1 MKLEQLTI
9 ERLPGIAAGFTLDA
23 LSGDINLVTGP
34 NTIGKSSLVRAIRFL
49 LRPPEKGDP
58 PVSLSATFRD
68 GDASWRVE
76 RTGSR
81 IQWRGNGE
89 IAERP
94 PLPDGEEVSRY
105 CLSMED
111 LIASNQ
117 TDQRLAEDLQ
127 RELSGG
133 FDLDEPRGKLGGRHG
148 AAEEKELVKAR
159 RGLLDAERD
168 SAQLEARGERLPEL
182 ARSIDNALKAS
193 RQCQRINRAQEL
205 LAVVARRKTQ
215 ATALDEFPPGM
226 EKLGGEEKT
235 DLDRFRKRREG
246 LEERLR
252 EAQQERD
259 QAVQQIE
266 QLGFEDSRLEAAENT
281 RELAERKLKQVSQL
295 RETIKQRKIDETK
308 AEARLESASQ
318 ALGGAGPPQ
327 LDTDKLA
334 KAERFAA
341 GFIALQ
347 TRRDELETRKGI
359 VGAAPDEQELR
370 QHEKGIE
377 ALRDWLGGS
386 NPSRPPRANH
396 SVLLA
401 SLVCGVLAGASLF
414 FLSPAIGM
422 VALLAA
428 TLLGIALAAW
438 QLRPAVNTA
447 GAEAR
452 ERFEALEFPAPAVW
466 SGKEVRQRLRELEE
480 SAGQLIAQRKWAEG
494 VHELEQKLKTTR
506 EAIQGEE
513 KKRQQLAESIGFD
526 PTMPLTALDRF
537 IHLVKE
543 WDQVGKELAEVRR
556 EIMLHQQKRDDEA
569 QALRESL
576 QPWWSEPQPDLDALE
591 SAAESFRSRLAKA
604 QAAAERLRIATA
616 EISNLDGQIK
626 VCDEDIGKLFAG
638 IDLDPGDEQGLRER
652 LEVLD
657 SWRQIHNEE
666 RDLGVQEKQFRNEL
680 KDSPE
685 LCELADAGDEVK
697 LEELREKQQSLANQ
711 LEKLRDERSGIEA
724 KIEIAESGH
733 SIAVAIKSISKAETS
748 LIAKRDEL
756 LDKQA
761 TDLLLDQVEEAHTAE
776 HQPEVLRN
784 AGKLFREVTA
794 HGFDI
799 ELAGDGGFRARDLTQ
814 NEMRGL
820 DELSTGTRMQLLLAV
835 RTAWVQ
841 TRQMLPLFLDEALTT
856 SDEVRTAE
864 IVKSLKTLAEKSG
877 VQVIYFSARQSEA
890 SLWRRAVGDDLHV
903 IDLGRMRGRKE
914 SNEPVDFNLPEIPAV
929 PAPEGSA
936 EEYAKSL
943 GVPAIDPHRDAGE
956 IHLFHLLRDDLDL
969 LHRLLSEYRIA
980 TLGQTQSLLERD
992 ANEEDSWRGRLLGR
1006 CQGARNW
1013 VQAWRRGRERKIS
1026 RSELEASGAISDT
1039 FMEPVSA
1046 LLASSPA
1053 SGSPGHLLE
1062 RLRAREFSGF
1072 RGKKA
1077 DELEAWLRENGY
1089 LDEREPLSSAGR
1101 RSEVLRQCD
1110 PADEKAS
1117 ANIAKCIDWLE
1128 AGIVQGKL

>member
-9 ERLPGIAAGFTLDA
+9 ERLPGIAVGFTLDA

-49 LRPPEKGDP
+49 LRPPEKDDP

-117 TDQRLAEDLQ
+117 TDQRLAAELQ
-127 RELSGG
+127 RGLSGG
-133 FDLDEPRGKLGGRHG
+133 FDLNEPRIQLGGRHG
-148 AAEEKELVKAR
+148 ANEGNALVQAKR
-159 RGLLDAERD
+159 DLLKAERD
-168 SAQLEARGERLPEL
+168 SAQLDERRDRLPEL
-182 ARSIDNALKAS
+182 AARIAEAGKAKE
-193 RQCQRINRAQEL
+193 QCQRIARAQNL
-205 LAVVARRKTQ
+205 LAAVSERKNKR
-215 ATALDEFPPGM
+215 TALDEYPPGM
-226 EKLGGEEKT
+226 DKLGGEEKAN
-235 DLDRFRKRREG
+235 LDRFRNRRKG

-259 QAVQQIE
+259 QAAQQIE
-266 QLGFEDSRLEAAENT
+266 QLGFEDSRLEAAEKA
-281 RELAERKLKQVSQL
+281 RDIAERKLKQVSQL
-295 RETIKQRKIDETK
+295 RETIKQRKIDEAKT
-308 AEARLESASQ
+308 EARLESASQ

-327 LDTDKLA
+327 LDMDKLA
-334 KAERFAA
+334 EAERFAA

-359 VGAAPDEQELR
+359 VGVAPDEQKIR
-370 QHEKGIE
+370 QHEKAID
-377 ALRDWLGGS
+377 ALRDWLSGS
-386 NPSRPPRANH
+386 IPSRPPRANH
-396 SVLLA
+396 WVLLT
-401 SLVCGVLAGASLF
+401 SLICGVLAGASLL
-414 FLSPAIGM
+414 FLNPAIGM
-422 VALLAA
+422 TLFGA
-428 TLLGIALAAW
+428 TLLGIAIATW
-438 QLRPAVNTA
+438 QQRPAVSTV

-452 ERFEALEFPAPAVW
+452 EKFEALELPAPSAW
-466 SGKEVRQRLRELEE
+466 SGREVRQRLRELEE
-480 SAGQLIAQRKWAEG
+480 VAGQLIAQRKRAEG

-506 EAIQGEE
+506 EAIQEEE

-537 IHLVKE
+537 IHLVRE
-543 WDQVGKELAEVRR
+543 WDQVGKELAEVRW
-556 EIMLHQQKRDDEA
+556 EIVLHQQKRDDEA
-569 QALRESL
+569 EALRESL
-576 QPWWSEPQPDLDALE
+576 QPWWSEPQSDLDALE
-591 SAAESFRSRLAKA
+591 GAAEFFQSRLAKA
-604 QAAAERLRIATA
+604 QAAAERLRLATA
-616 EISNLDGQIK
+616 EISNLKGQIK
-626 VCDEDIGKLFAG
+626 VCDEDIGKLFEG
-638 IDLDPGDEQGLRER
+638 VDLEPGDDQGLRER
-652 LEVLD
+652 LEVLER
-657 SWRQIHNEE
+657 WRQTRKNHN
-666 RDLGVQEKQFRNEL
+666 DLLVQEKQFRNEL

-685 LCELADAGDEVK
+685 LCEIAEAGNEVK
-697 LEELREKQQSLANQ
+697 LKELLEEQRSLADK
-711 LEKLRDERSGIEA
+711 LENLRDERANIEA
-724 KIEIAESGH
+724 EIKRAESDN
-733 SIAVAIKSISKAETS
+733 SIARALESVSKAATA
-748 LIAKRDEL
+748 LVAKRDEL
-756 LDKQA
+756 LDQQA
-761 TDLLLDQVEEAHTAE
+761 TNLLLDQVEEAHTAE

-814 NEMRGL
+814 NEMRSL

-841 TRQMLPLFLDEALTT
+841 TRRMLPLFLDEALTT

-929 PAPEGSA
+929 PAPEGSP
-936 EEYAKSL
+936 EEYAKLL

-980 TLGQTQSLLERD
+980 TLGQAQSLLEHD
-992 ANEEDSWRGRLLGR
+992 ASEEDSWRGRLLDR
-1006 CQGARNW
+1006 CRGARNW
-1013 VQAWRRGRERKIS
+1013 VHAWRRGRERKIS
-1026 RSELEASGAISDT
+1026 RSELEASGAISST
-1039 FMEPVSA
+1039 FMGPVSE
-1046 LLASSPA
+1046 LLASSEVH
-1053 SGSPGHLLE
+1053 GSPGRLLQK
-1062 RLRAREFSGF
+1062 LRDQELRGF
-1072 RGKKA
+1072 RSSKA
-1077 DELEAWLRENGY
+1077 DELEDWLRENRY
-1089 LDEREPLSSAGR
+1089 LDESDELSSAER
-1101 RSEVLRQCD
+1101 RIEVLQHCD
-1110 PADEKAS
+1110 PADEKAG
-1117 ANIAKCIDWLE
+1117 ADIATCIEWLE
-1128 AGIVQGKL
+1128 TAVGD

>member
-9 ERLPGIAAGFTLDA
+9 ERLPGIARGFTLDA
-23 LSGDINLVTGP
+23 LAGDINLVTGP

-58 PVSLSATFRD
+58 PVSLSAAFRD

-117 TDQRLAEDLQ
+117 NDQRLAEDLQ

-148 AAEEKELVKAR
+148 AMEGKALAQAR

-193 RQCQRINRAQEL
+193 RQCQRINRAREL
-205 LAVVARRKTQ
+205 LAVVTQRKTQ
-215 ATALDEFPPGM
+215 ATALDKFPPGM

-246 LEERLR
+246 LEDKLR
-252 EAQQERD
+252 EAKLGRE
-259 QAVQQIE
+259 QAAQQIE
-266 QLGFEDSRLEAAENT
+266 RLGFEDSRLEAAENA
-281 RELAERKLKQVSQL
+281 RELAERKLKRITERRQEISQL
-295 RETIKQRKIDETK
+295 KKGEAK
-308 AEARLESASQ
+308 AETRLESASQ
-318 ALGGAGPPQ
+318 ALGGTGPPQ
-327 LDTDKLA
+327 LDLDKLGE
-334 KAERFAA
+334 AEGFAA
-341 GFIALQ
+341 GYTALQ
-347 TRRDELETRKGI
+347 SKQNLLETRKGI

-370 QHEKGIE
+370 RQEKGIE

-386 NPSRPPRANH
+386 NPSRSPRANH

-401 SLVCGVLAGASLF
+401 SLVCGILAGASLL

-422 VALLAA
+422 ALLAA

-480 SAGQLIAQRKWAEG
+480 SAGQLIAQRKLAESAREI
-494 VHELEQKLKTTR
+494 ELELENIRQ
-506 EAIQGEE
+506 AIQDA
-513 KKRQQLAESIGFD
+513 KTRRQQLAESIGFD
-526 PTMPLTALDRF
+526 PTLPLTALDRF

-543 WDQVGKELAEVRR
+543 WDQAGKELAEVRR
-556 EIMLHQQKRDDEA
+556 EIVRNQQDLDEAA

-576 QPWWSEPQPDLDALE
+576 QPWWSAPQPDLDALE
-591 SAAESFRSRLAKA
+591 SAAESFRPRLAKA
-604 QAAAERLRIATA
+604 QATAERLRLATA
-616 EISNLDGQIK
+616 EISNLEGQIR
-626 VCDEDIGKLFAG
+626 VCDEDIGKLFEG
-638 IDLDPGDEQGLRER
+638 VDLEPGDDQGLRER
-652 LEVLD
+652 LEFLER
-657 SWRQIHNEE
+657 WRQTRKNHN
-666 RDLGVQEKQFRNEL
+666 DLLVQEKQFRNEL

-685 LCELADAGDEVK
+685 LCELAEAGNEVK
-697 LEELREKQQSLANQ
+697 LKELLEEQRSLADE
-711 LEKLRDERSGIEA
+711 LENLRDERANTEA
-724 KIEIAESGH
+724 EIKRAESDNSIAE
-733 SIAVAIKSISKAETS
+733 AIESVSKAATA
-748 LIAKRDEL
+748 LVAKRDEL
-756 LDKQA
+756 LDQQA
-761 TDLLLDQVEEAHTAE
+761 TDLLLDQVEQAYTAK
-776 HQPEVLRN
+776 HQPPVL
-784 AGKLFREVTA
+784 GKAKDLFREVTA

-814 NEMRGL
+814 NEMRDLG
-820 DELSTGTRMQLLLAV
+820 ELSTGTRMQLLLAV

-841 TRQMLPLFLDEALTT
+841 TQRMLPLFLDEALTT
-856 SDEVRTAE
+856 SDEARTAE

-914 SNEPVDFNLPEIPAV
+914 NDEPVDFNLPEIPAI
-929 PAPEGSA
+929 PAPEGSP
-936 EEYAKSL
+936 EEYAQLL
-943 GVPAIDPHRDAGE
+943 GLPAIDPHRDAGE

-980 TLGQTQSLLERD
+980 TLGQAQSLLEHD
-992 ANEEDSWRGRLLGR
+992 ANAGEAWRGRLLGR
-1006 CQGARNW
+1006 CQGAHNW
-1013 VQAWRRGRERKIS
+1013 VLAWRRGRERKIG
-1026 RSELEASGAISDT
+1026 RSELEASGAISST
-1039 FMEPVSA
+1039 FMEPVSE
-1046 LLASSPA
+1046 LLASSEVR
-1053 SGSPGHLLE
+1053 GSPGRLLKK
-1062 RLRAREFSGF
+1062 LRDQELRGF
-1072 RGKKA
+1072 RGNKA
-1077 DELEAWLRENGY
+1077 DELEVWLRENRY
-1089 LDEREPLSSAGR
+1089 LDESDALSSTGR
-1101 RSEVLRQCD
+1101 RIEVLRHCD
-1110 PADEKAS
+1110 PGDGKAIAD
-1117 ANIAKCIDWLE
+1117 IATCIDWLE
-1128 AGIVQGKL
+1128 AAVED

>member
-9 ERLPGIAAGFTLDA
+9 ERLPGIAVGFTLDA

-34 NTIGKSSLVRAIRFL
+34 NTIGKSSLVRALRFL
-49 LRPPEKGDP
+49 LRPPERGDP
-58 PVSLSATFRD
+58 PVSLSAVFRN
-68 GDASWRVE
+68 GDDSWRVE
-76 RTGSR
+76 RAGSH

-133 FDLDEPRGKLGGRHG
+133 FDLGEPRGKLSGRHG
-148 AAEEKELVKAR
+148 TVEGKALAQAR

-182 ARSIDNALKAS
+182 ARSIENALKAS
-193 RQCQRINRAQEL
+193 RQCQRINRAREL
-205 LAVVARRKTQ
+205 LAVVTQRKTR
-215 ATALDEFPPGM
+215 ATELDEFPPGM

-246 LEERLR
+246 LEDKLR
-252 EAQQERD
+252 EAKLERE
-259 QAVQQIE
+259 QAARQIE
-266 QLGFEDSRLEAAENT
+266 QLGFEDSRLEAAENA
-281 RELAERKLKQVSQL
+281 RELAERKLKRITERRQEISQL
-295 RETIKQRKIDETK
+295 KKGEAK
-308 AEARLESASQ
+308 AGEGLESASQ
-318 ALGGAGPPQ
+318 ALGGTGPPQ
-327 LDTDKLA
+327 LDLDKLRE
-334 KAERFAA
+334 AEGFAA
-341 GFIALQ
+341 GYTALQ
-347 TRRDELETRKGI
+347 SKQDLLEIRKGI

-377 ALRDWLGGS
+377 ALRDWLGGPS
-386 NPSRPPRANH
+386 PSRPPRANH

-414 FLSPAIGM
+414 LLSPAIGM
-422 VALLAA
+422 ALLAA

-438 QLRPAVNTA
+438 QLRPAVHTA

-480 SAGQLIAQRKWAEG
+480 SAGQLITQRKLAESAREI
-494 VHELEQKLKTTR
+494 ELELENIRQ
-506 EAIQGEE
+506 AIQDAET
-513 KKRQQLAESIGFD
+513 RRRQLAESIGFD

-537 IHLVKE
+537 IHLVRE
-543 WDQVGKELAEVRR
+543 WDQAGKELAEVRR
-556 EIMLHQQKRDDEA
+556 EIVRNQQDLDEA
-569 QALRESL
+569 AEALRESL

-604 QAAAERLRIATA
+604 QTAAERLRLATA
-616 EISNLDGQIK
+616 EISNLEGQIK
-626 VCDEDIGKLFAG
+626 VCDEDIGKLFEG
-638 IDLDPGDEQGLRER
+638 VDLEPGDDQGLRER
-652 LEVLD
+652 LEFLER
-657 SWRQIHNEE
+657 WRQIRRNHN
-666 RDLGVQEKQFRNEL
+666 DLLVQEKQFRNEL

-697 LEELREKQQSLANQ
+697 LKELLEEQRSLADK

-733 SIAVAIKSISKAETS
+733 SIAVAIESVSKAETS

-799 ELAGDGGFRARDLTQ
+799 ELAGDGGFQARDLTQ
-814 NEMRGL
+814 NEMRNL

-841 TRQMLPLFLDEALTT
+841 TRRMLPLFLDEALTT

-864 IVKSLKTLAEKSG
+864 IVKSLKTLAESSG
-877 VQVIYFSARQSEA
+877 VQVIYFSARRSEA
-890 SLWRRAVGDDLHV
+890 VLWRNAVGDDLHV
-903 IDLGRMRGRKE
+903 IDLGRMRGRRE
-914 SNEPVDFNLPEIPAV
+914 SDEPVNFNLPDIPAI
-929 PAPEGSA
+929 PAPEGLP
-936 EEYAKSL
+936 EEYAQLL

-992 ANEEDSWRGRLLGR
+992 ASEEDSWRGRLLGR

-1026 RSELEASGAISDT
+1026 RSELEASGAISSN
-1039 FMEPVSA
+1039 FMEPVSK
-1046 LLASSPA
+1046 LLASTEV
-1053 SGSPGHLLE
+1053 SGSPGRLLE
-1062 RLRAREFSGF
+1062 KLRDQELRGF
-1072 RGKKA
+1072 RVRKA
-1077 DELEAWLRENGY
+1077 DELEDWLRENRY
-1089 LDEREPLSSAGR
+1089 LDESDELSSTER
-1101 RSEVLRQCD
+1101 RFEVLRHCD
-1110 PADEKAS
+1110 PAGEKAS
-1117 ANIAKCIDWLE
+1117 ADIATCIEWLE
-1128 AGIVQGKL
+1128 TAVRD

>member
-9 ERLPGIAAGFTLDA
+9 ERLPGIAVGFTLDA

-58 PVSLSATFRD
+58 PVSLSAAFRD

-133 FDLDEPRGKLGGRHG
+133 FDLGEPRGKLGGRHG
-148 AAEEKELVKAR
+148 AAEGKALAQAR

-168 SAQLEARGERLPEL
+168 SAQLGARGERLPEL

-193 RQCQRINRAQEL
+193 RQCQRINRAREL
-205 LAVVARRKTQ
+205 LAVVTQRKTQ

-246 LEERLR
+246 LEDKLR
-252 EAQQERD
+252 EAKLERE
-259 QAVQQIE
+259 QTARQIE
-266 QLGFEDSRLEAAENT
+266 QLGFEDSRLEAAENA
-281 RELAERKLKQVSQL
+281 RELAERKLQQITGKRQEIAQL
-295 RETIKQRKIDETK
+295 KKDEAK

-318 ALGGAGPPQ
+318 ALGGTGPPQ
-327 LDTDKLA
+327 LDADKLRE
-334 KAERFAA
+334 AEGFAA
-341 GFIALQ
+341 GYTALQ
-347 TRRDELETRKGI
+347 SKQNQLEIRKGI

-377 ALRDWLGGS
+377 ALRDWLGGPS
-386 NPSRPPRANH
+386 PSRPPRANH

-422 VALLAA
+422 ALLAA

-438 QLRPAVNTA
+438 QLRPAVNTI

-480 SAGQLIAQRKWAEG
+480 ARGQLIAKRVQAEG
-494 VHELEQKLKTTR
+494 AREIERELEKTGQAMR
-506 EAIQGEE
+506 DAE
-513 KKRQQLAESIGFD
+513 KERRQLAESIGFD
-526 PTMPLTALDRF
+526 PTMPLIAFERF
-537 IHLVKE
+537 TYLVKE
-543 WDQVGKELAEVRR
+543 WDEAGKELAENRR
-556 EIMLHQQKRDDEA
+556 EIAHHRQALDAAAE
-569 QALRESL
+569 ALRESL

-616 EISNLDGQIK
+616 EISNLEGQIQ

-638 IDLDPGDEQGLRER
+638 VGLEPGDEQGLRER
-652 LEVLD
+652 LESLD
-657 SWRQIHNEE
+657 PWKRIKDEE
-666 RDLGVQEKQFRNEL
+666 RDLGVREKQYRDEL

-685 LCELADAGDEVK
+685 LCELAEAGDEIK
-697 LEELREKQQSLANQ
+697 LRESLEEQRSLADQ
-711 LEKLRDERSGIEA
+711 LEKLRDERSRIEA
-724 KIEIAESGH
+724 DIGIAESGN
-733 SIAVAIKSISKAETS
+733 SIAAAIESVSEAETV
-748 LIAKRDEL
+748 LIARRDEL
-756 LDKQA
+756 LDHLA
-761 TDLLLDQVEEAHTAE
+761 TDLLLDQVEQAYTAE
-776 HQPEVLRN
+776 HQPEVL
-784 AGKLFREVTA
+784 GKAKDLFREVTA

-814 NEMRGL
+814 NEMRNL

-841 TRQMLPLFLDEALTT
+841 TRRMLPLFLDEALTT
-856 SDEVRTAE
+856 SDEARTAE
-864 IVKSLKTLAEKSG
+864 IVNSLKTLAKKSG

-914 SNEPVDFNLPEIPAV
+914 SDEPVAFNLPEIPAI
-929 PAPEGSA
+929 PAPEGSP
-936 EEYAKSL
+936 EEYAKLL

-956 IHLFHLLRDDLDL
+956 IHLFHLLRDDLNV
-969 LHRLLSEYRIA
+969 LHRLMSEYRMA
-980 TLGQTQSLLERD
+980 TLGQAQSLLEQGVNESD
-992 ANEEDSWRGRLLGR
+992 AWRGRLLGR
-1006 CQGARNW
+1006 CHGARNW
-1013 VQAWRRGRERKIS
+1013 VHAWRRGRERKIG

-1077 DELEAWLRENGY
+1077 DELEAWLQENGY

-1110 PADEKAS
+1110 PTDEKAS

-1128 AGIVQGKL
+1128 AGIVK

>member
-9 ERLPGIAAGFTLDA
+9 ERLPGIAKGFTLDA

-34 NTIGKSSLVRAIRFL
+34 NTIGKSSLVRALRFL
-49 LRPPEKGDP
+49 LRPPQRGDP
-58 PVSLSATFRD
+58 PVSLSAAFRD

-111 LIASNQ
+111 LIDSNQ
-117 TDQRLAEDLQ
+117 TDQRLAEDLR

-133 FDLDEPRGKLGGRHG
+133 FDLGEPRIQLGGRHG
-148 AAEEKELVKAR
+148 ANERNALVQAKR
-159 RGLLDAERD
+159 DLLKAERD
-168 SAQLEARGERLPEL
+168 SAQLDERRDQLPEL
-182 ARSIDNALKAS
+182 AARIAEAGKAKE
-193 RQCQRINRAQEL
+193 QCQRIACAQNL
-205 LAVVARRKTQ
+205 LAAVSEWKKKR
-215 ATALDEFPPGM
+215 TALDEYPPGM
-226 EKLGGEEKT
+226 DKLGGEEKAN
-235 DLDRFRKRREG
+235 LDRFRERRKG

-259 QAVQQIE
+259 QAAQQIE
-266 QLGFEDSRLEAAENT
+266 QLGFDEAKLKSAEST
-281 RELAERKLKQVSQL
+281 RDIAERKLKQVSQL

-308 AEARLESASQ
+308 AEARLELASQ

-334 KAERFAA
+334 EAERFAA

-347 TRRDELETRKGI
+347 TRRDELETRKDI
-359 VGAAPDEQELR
+359 VGVAPNEQKIR
-370 QHEKGIE
+370 QHEKAID
-377 ALRDWLGGS
+377 ALRDWLSGS
-386 NPSRPPRANH
+386 IPSRPPRANH
-396 SVLLA
+396 WVLLT
-401 SLVCGVLAGASLF
+401 SLICGVLAGASPLF
-414 FLSPAIGM
+414 LNPAIGM
-422 VALLAA
+422 TLFGA
-428 TLLGIALAAW
+428 TLLGIAIATW
-438 QLRPAVNTA
+438 QQRPAVSTV
-447 GAEAR
+447 GAQAR
-452 ERFEALEFPAPAVW
+452 EKFEALELPAPSAW
-466 SGKEVRQRLRELEE
+466 SGREVRQRLRELEE
-480 SAGQLIAQRKWAEG
+480 VAGQLIAQRKRAEG

-506 EAIQGEE
+506 EAIQEEE

-556 EIMLHQQKRDDEA
+556 EIVLHQQRRDDEA

-576 QPWWSEPQPDLDALE
+576 QPWWSEPQSDLDALE
-591 SAAESFRSRLAKA
+591 GAAEFFQSRLAKA
-604 QAAAERLRIATA
+604 QTAAERLRLAMA

-666 RDLGVQEKQFRNEL
+666 RDLGVQEKQFRNQL

-799 ELAGDGGFRARDLTQ
+799 ELAGDGGFQARDLTQ

-841 TRQMLPLFLDEALTT
+841 TRRMLPLFLDEALIT

-864 IVKSLKTLAEKSG
+864 IVKSLKTLAESSG
-877 VQVIYFSARQSEA
+877 VQVIYFSARRSEA
-890 SLWRRAVGDDLHV
+890 ALWRQAVGDDLHV
-903 IDLGRMRGRKE
+903 IDLGRMRGREE
-914 SNEPVDFNLPEIPAV
+914 SDEPVNFNLPEIPAV
-929 PAPEGSA
+929 PAPGGSP
-936 EEYAKSL
+936 EEYAQSL
-943 GVPAIDPHRDAGE
+943 GVPAIDPHRDPGE
-956 IHLFHLLRDDLDL
+956 IHLFHLLRDDLGL

-980 TLGQTQSLLERD
+980 TLGQVQSLLERD
-992 ANEEDSWRGRLLGR
+992 ASEEDSWRGRLLGR
-1006 CQGARNW
+1006 CRGARNW
-1013 VQAWRRGRERKIS
+1013 VHAWRRGRERKIS

-1046 LLASSPA
+1046 LLASYPA

-1128 AGIVQGKL
+1128 AGIVK